1 MPFSWVKVEAQK
13 PPTTE
18 REREKMIVK
27 KELLQAFL
35 DKYGITAAI
44 LAREMHVSE
53 SEIQTLLDGGAVNEE
68 TARKFIYYF
77 GADEA
82 VKMIDWAALGKE
94 IPNIGEG

>member
-1 MPFSWVKVEAQK
+1 MK
-13 PPTTE
+13 
-18 REREKMIVK
+18 IK

-44 LAREMHVSE
+44 LAREMHVDE
-53 SEIQTLLDGGAVNEE
+53 KDIKTLLEGGAVNEA

-82 VKMIDWAALGKE
+82 VKMIDWAAMGKQV
-94 IPNIGEG
+94 PNIGEG

>member
-1 MPFSWVKVEAQK
+1 MKI
-13 PPTTE
+13 
-18 REREKMIVK
+18 R

-44 LAREMHVSE
+44 LAGEMHADE
-53 SEIQTLLDGGAVNEE
+53 QEIITLLEGGAVNEA

-82 VKMIDWAALGKE
+82 VKMIDWAAMGKQV
-94 IPNIGEG
+94 PNI

>member
-1 MPFSWVKVEAQK
+1 MKI
-13 PPTTE
+13 
-18 REREKMIVK
+18 R

-44 LAREMHVSE
+44 LAREMHTDE
-53 SEIQTLLDGGAVNEE
+53 QEIKTLLDGGAVNEA

-94 IPNIGEG
+94 IPNIGKG

>member
-1 MPFSWVKVEAQK
+1 MKI
-13 PPTTE
+13 
-18 REREKMIVK
+18 R

-44 LAREMHVSE
+44 LAREMHTDE
-53 SEIQTLLDGGAVNEE
+53 QEIKTLLDGGAVNEA

-82 VKMIDWAALGKE
+82 VKMIDWAAMGKQ
-94 IPNIGEG
+94 IPNIGMG